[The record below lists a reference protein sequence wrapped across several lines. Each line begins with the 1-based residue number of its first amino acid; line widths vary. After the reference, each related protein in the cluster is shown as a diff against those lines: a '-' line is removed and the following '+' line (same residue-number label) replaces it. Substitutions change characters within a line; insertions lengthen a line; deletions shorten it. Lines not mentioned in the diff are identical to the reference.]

1 MGLYDQNW
9 DLNSYNRAY
18 NNTQFP
24 ERWQGEEEYYQNT
37 DEKGNYRPPNSFLPS
52 GIGTFYN
59 TPQAP
64 AVYPGQRNIHEGFG
78 SADLTSTFEPPE
90 NKGGIFPSILNFAK
104 GALNIRN
111 PLHKGSQNYNAALEG
126 QIEDLN
132 KINFLS
138 GSSGKRGPY
147 QITGGPLA
155 GKNLVSMF
163 GTNDYDEMLAKKI
176 AWFQKRKDL
185 GKTFSQ
191 KNWDKVI
198 AEQEARKGENTA
210 RDGDRAN
217 IEKIERYTGRPVS
230 DYRMSRPA
238 SERQFTGHGKS
249 GMGRD
254 RSELMAGGGRIGYNR
269 GRVVNPGGYQGD
281 EFEDENVLEFMQ
293 DQGIPHSQMASAV
306 DPMDALNDMSMD
318 FFGKPLNL
326 LNEEEYQM
334 LIDMAN
340 DQASMGQGEGIAS
353 LV

>member
-9 DLNSYNRAY
+9 DINSYNKAY
-18 NNTQFP
+18 DNTNLDARF
-24 ERWQGEEEYYQNT
+24 QGENEIMKYMDQDY
-37 DEKGNYRPPNSFLPS
+37 NYRPPNSFLRS

-90 NKGGIFPSILNFAK
+90 KKAIFPSILNFAK
-104 GALNIRN
+104 NALNIRN
-111 PLHKGSQNYNAALEG
+111 PLHKGSQNYNPALEG

-138 GSSGKRGPY
+138 GSSGKTGPY

-281 EFEDENVLEFMQ
+281 EFEDENTLEFMQ
-293 DQGIPHSQMASAV
+293 DQGVPFSEMAEGKSPFEMRI
-306 DPMDALNDMSMD
+306 DELMDTGMSWEEAYQIASEE
-318 FFGKPLNL
+318 FGQIAEGP
-326 LNEEEYQM
+326 EESFSE
-334 LIDMAN
+334 
-340 DQASMGQGEGIAS
+340 EGIAS